1 MSGPQTEQ
9 KSADSRATPE
19 GWQPRLIALVCNWCT
34 YAGADLAGTS
44 RIKYSPNVRLVRFPC
59 TGRMNPLMIFKAFE
73 YGADGV
79 IVSGCHPGDCH
90 YVQGNLV
97 ARRRFTVLRALL
109 DFIGIDLKR
118 IHFSWV
124 SAAEGRKWAEVVEQA
139 TEAAREAG
147 PMQRFEKPD
156 EAPAIE
162 LPPLARKERPVLKPK
177 QLKTLLDHMHKEAA
191 ELLTSEQTGMV
202 IGYRASSLE
211 GMSVPTMITDPE
223 EADQL
228 EWGYGCRSNLAAYLP
243 PAVQKAGKVAVFV
256 KKCDVSAVIGLIRE
270 NQIRREDVV
279 IVSAQCVGVK
289 DGEDFAIKC
298 SECDGEPH
306 SLCDLV
312 ITTDGIVKAH
322 PESEPEEA
330 GIEIEAEEGLK
341 VDPRDEQIAYLESLT
356 SDTRWQFWQQQ
367 FNRCLRCYACRAAC
381 PLCYCDS
388 CIVEKHR
395 PQWIS
400 PAIDNLNNTAWNITR
415 ALHLA
420 GRCTGCDECA
430 RACPADIR
438 LDLINRKLELE
449 VARHF
454 GAPSLD
460 AEAKSVLVDFRM
472 DDPED
477 FVL

>member
-1 MSGPQTEQ
+1 MSGTQTEQ
-9 KSADSRATPE
+9 ATTSPGKGTHE
-19 GWQPRLIALVCNWCT
+19 DWQPRLIALVCNWCT

-44 RIKYSPNVRLVRFPC
+44 RIKYSPNVRMVRFPC

-97 ARRRFTVLRALL
+97 ARRRFTVLRSLL
-109 DFIGIDLKR
+109 DFIGIDLRR

-124 SAAEGRKWAEVVEQA
+124 SAAEGRKWARIVEQS
-139 TEAAREAG
+139 TEAVREAG
-147 PMQRFEKPD
+147 PMQRFGRPD
-156 EAPAIE
+156 ESPTVE
-162 LPPLARKERPVLKPK
+162 LPRLPARKRPALEPH
-177 QLKTLLDHMHKEAA
+177 QFEALLGYMRKEAA
-191 ELLTSEQTGMV
+191 DLLSSERVNMF
-202 IGYRASSLE
+202 IGYVPGSLD
-211 GMSVPTMITDPE
+211 GLSVPIMLTQPE
-223 EADQL
+223 EAERLD
-228 EWGYGCRSNLAAYLP
+228 WGSGCLSNLSAYLP
-243 PAVQKAGKVAVFV
+243 AAIKQVGRVAVLV
-256 KKCDVSAVIGLIRE
+256 KACDLGAVIGLIRE

-279 IVSAQCVGVK
+279 LVGAPCTGVK
-289 DGEDFAIKC
+289 DGGDFAVKC
-298 SECDGEPH
+298 MDCDGTPL
-306 SLCDLV
+306 SLCDRI
-312 ITTDGIVKAH
+312 ITVDGAVEGGPAIETNGSL
-322 PESEPEEA
+322 PE
-330 GIEIEAEEGLK
+330 
-341 VDPRDEQIAYLESLT
+341 DPRDEQVAYLESLPP
-356 SDTRWQFWQQQ
+356 DTRWSFWQQQ
-367 FNRCLRCYACRAAC
+367 FDRCLRCYACRAVC
-381 PLCYCDS
+381 PLCYCES

-400 PAIDNLNNTAWNITR
+400 PTIDNVNNTAWNITR

-438 LDLINRKLELE
+438 IDLINRKLELE

-454 GAPSLD
+454 GAPALD
-460 AEAKSVLVDFRM
+460 AEAKSVLIDFRM

>member
-1 MSGPQTEQ
+1 MSGTQTEPTTTGP
-9 KSADSRATPE
+9 RAGSIE

-44 RIKYSPNVRLVRFPC
+44 RIKYAPNVRMVRFPC

-97 ARRRFTVLRALL
+97 ARRRFTVLRSLL
-109 DFIGIDLKR
+109 DFIGIDLRR

-124 SAAEGRKWAEVVEQA
+124 SAAEGRKWAQIVEQT
-139 TEAAREAG
+139 TEAVRQAG
-147 PMQRFEKPD
+147 PLQRFGRPD
-156 EAPAIE
+156 EAPAVE
-162 LPPLARKERPVLKPK
+162 LPPIPARERAALDPK
-177 QLKTLLDHMHKEAA
+177 QLEILLGYMGKEAA
-191 ELLTSEQTGMV
+191 DLLSSERVNMV
-202 IGYRASSLE
+202 IGYKAGSLE
-211 GMSVPTMITDPE
+211 GVSVPAMLTRS
-223 EADQL
+223 EATDQL
-228 EWGYGCRSNLAAYLP
+228 DWGSGCVSNLAAYLP
-243 PAVQKAGKVAVFV
+243 SAIKKAGRVAVLV
-256 KKCDVSAVIGLIRE
+256 KKCDMGAVIGLIRE
-270 NQIRREDVV
+270 NQINREDVV
-279 IVSAQCVGVK
+279 LVGAQCFGVK
-289 DGEDFAIKC
+289 DGGDFAVKC
-298 SECDGEPH
+298 TDCDGEPL
-306 SLCDLV
+306 SLCDWIV
-312 ITTDGIVKAH
+312 TVEGIV
-322 PESEPEEA
+322 EGGFEVEPDGA
-330 GIEIEAEEGLK
+330 LPG
-341 VDPRDEQIAYLESLT
+341 DPRDEQVAYLESLP
-356 SDTRWQFWQQQ
+356 SDTRWQFWQRQ
-367 FNRCLRCYACRAAC
+367 FDRCLRCYACRAVC

-400 PAIDNLNNTAWNITR
+400 PAIDTVNNTAWNITR

-430 RACPADIR
+430 RACPAEIR

-454 GAPSLD
+454 GAPELD
-460 AEAKSVLVDFRM
+460 AEAKSVLIDFRM

>member
-1 MSGPQTEQ
+1 MEQTNTDP
-9 KSADSRATPE
+9 AATPKD
-19 GWQPRLIALVCNWCT
+19 WQPRVIALVCNWCT

-44 RIKYSPNVRLVRFPC
+44 RIKYSPNVLMVRFPC

-97 ARRRFTVLRALL
+97 ARRRFIVLRTLL

-139 TEAAREAG
+139 TEATREAG
-147 PMQRFEKPD
+147 PMQAFEKPAD
-156 EAPAIE
+156 EPAVE
-162 LPPLARKERPVLKPK
+162 LPPIQKSERPDLEPK
-177 QLKTLLDHMHKEAA
+177 QLDTLREHIRKEAA
-191 ELLTSEQTGMV
+191 DLLSSERVGMV
-202 IGYRASSLE
+202 IGYTAGSLDAR
-211 GMSVPTMITDPE
+211 SVPVMITSPE
-223 EADQL
+223 ETTRLD
-228 EWGYGCRSNLAAYLP
+228 WGSGCWNNLATYLP
-243 PAVQKAGKVAVFV
+243 AAIKKAGRVAVMV
-256 KKCDVSAVIGLIRE
+256 KKCDIGAVIGLIRE
-270 NQIRREDVV
+270 NQIRREDVMLV
-279 IVSAQCVGVK
+279 GAQCVGARV
-289 DGEDFAIKC
+289 DGEFAVKC
-298 SECDGEPH
+298 IECDGISH
-306 SLCDLV
+306 SLCDLI
-312 ITTDGIVKAH
+312 ITAEGASEGGSEVEAVEAA
-322 PESEPEEA
+322 ES
-330 GIEIEAEEGLK
+330 
-341 VDPRDEQIAYLESLT
+341 VSNDPRDEQIAYLESLP
-356 SDTRWQFWQQQ
+356 SDTRWQYWQKQ

-395 PQWIS
+395 PQWIL
-400 PAIDNLNNTAWNITR
+400 PTIDNLNNTSWNITR

-420 GRCTGCDECA
+420 GRCIGCDECA

-438 LDLINRKLELE
+438 IDLINRKLELE

-454 GAPSLD
+454 GAPTLD
-460 AEAKSVLVDFRM
+460 AEAKSILVDFRM

>member
-1 MSGPQTEQ
+1 MSGLQTEQ
-9 KSADSRATPE
+9 TNTGPAATPE
-19 GWQPRLIALVCNWCT
+19 NWQPRVIALVCNWCT

-44 RIKYSPNVRLVRFPC
+44 RIKYPPNVRMVRFPC

-124 SAAEGRKWAEVVEQA
+124 SAAEGRKWAEVVEHA

-147 PMQRFEKPD
+147 PMQLFEKPA
-156 EAPAIE
+156 EAPVVE
-162 LPPLARKERPVLKPK
+162 LPPLPKNERPAPEPK
-177 QLKTLLDHMHKEAA
+177 QLGVLREHMRKEAA
-191 ELLTSEQTGMV
+191 DLLSSGQVGMV
-202 IGYRASSLE
+202 IGYKASSLE
-211 GMSVPTMITDPE
+211 GRSKPVFITKPE
-223 EADQL
+223 EASRLD
-228 EWGYGCRSNLAAYLP
+228 WGPGCWNNLAAYLP
-243 PAVQKAGKVAVFV
+243 ASVKEAGRVAVLV
-256 KKCDVSAVIGLIRE
+256 KKCDVGAVRGLIRE
-270 NQIRREDVV
+270 NQIKREDVILV
-279 IVSAQCVGVK
+279 GAQCTGAKV
-289 DGEDFAIKC
+289 DNDFAVKC
-298 SECDGEPH
+298 FECDGIAH
-306 SLCDLV
+306 SLCDLI
-312 ITTDGIVKAH
+312 IT
-322 PESEPEEA
+322 
-330 GIEIEAEEGLK
+330 AEEVSEGGASETSSE
-341 VDPRDEQIAYLESLT
+341 VGAAESIPDDPRDAQISYLESLP

-388 CIVEKHR
+388 CIVEKRR

-438 LDLINRKLELE
+438 IDLINRKLELE
-449 VARHF
+449 VVRHF
-454 GAPSLD
+454 GAPALD
-460 AEAKSVLVDFRM
+460 AEAKSILIDFRM